1 MLCTESGLTAPRS
14 APKGWTFFLTPGID
28 MLCSKV
34 CTQQGAQQQFM
45 LCVRAGLAA
54 PEGAPAELE
63 GGPIALAGL
72 TAFLGMHLLSI
83 GGNSCFKSE

>member
-1 MLCTESGLTAPRS
+1 
-14 APKGWTFFLTPGID
+14 
-28 MLCSKV
+28 
-34 CTQQGAQQQFM
+34 M

-83 GGNSCFKSE
+83 GGNSCLSQSSSTRRIAPGFN

>member
-1 MLCTESGLTAPRS
+1 
-14 APKGWTFFLTPGID
+14 
-28 MLCSKV
+28 
-34 CTQQGAQQQFM
+34 M

-83 GGNSCFKSE
+83 GGKFLL

>member
-1 MLCTESGLTAPRS
+1 VEL
-14 APKGWTFFLTPGID
+14 FLTPGID
-28 MLCSKV
+28 MLCSEI
-34 CTQQGAQQQFM
+34 CIQQGAQQQFM
-45 LCVRAGLAA
+45 LCARAGLTA

>member
-14 APKGWTFFLTPGID
+14 APKGWTFFLSPGTD

-34 CTQQGAQQQFM
+34 CTQQQFM

>member
-14 APKGWTFFLTPGID
+14 APKGWNFFLTPGTD
-28 MLCSKV
+28 MLCSEI
-34 CTQQGAQQQFM
+34 CNQQGAQQQFM
-45 LCVRAGLAA
+45 LCARAGLTA

-72 TAFLGMHLLSI
+72 TAFSWDAPTQHRRQFLL
-83 GGNSCFKSE
+83 